1 MASPQVCGVIACA
14 LETYPNMNQSA
25 AKAYILS
32 TAKADK
38 LTATTGGPADI
49 RDLQGGANLHLYY
62 KKERSTVG
70 TTFPK
75 QTIGIRP
82 TAGTAYPRPRLRRRG

>member
-1 MASPQVCGVIACA
+1 
-14 LETYPNMNQSA
+14 MNQAA

-32 TAKADK
+32 VAKADK
-38 LTATTGGPADI
+38 LTATSGGPADI
-49 RDLQGGANLHLYY
+49 RDLQGSANLYLYY
-62 KKERSTVG
+62 KKERLTVG

-82 TAGTAYPRPRLRRRG
+82 TTGPTYPRPRLRRRG